1 MLHRSTAVQTCA
13 WVRSSCTHLPF
24 FAASF
29 DVVVSFEVIEH
40 LRQWNALIA
49 EAKRVLATDGL
60 FIVST
65 PNKNFYAKT
74 RADSGPNP
82 FHEHEFELDE
92 FRDALGHAFPHVT
105 IAFENHAGCVLFESS
120 ASQNVDARLNG
131 ESSIED
137 ANFYV
142 AVCSVQPHD
151 VSSFVFVPESANLLK
166 ERGTRIR
173 SLETELQLKSAWLA
187 EAQTKHAELVL
198 LHTQQTEELQ
208 RNNAWAAELDA
219 QVKAGRER
227 IVQLQEELNEQH
239 RAALSVAEEYE
250 KQLRSL
256 ETHLEARTRWAQ
268 DTEARMQ
275 HDVDRANTE
284 LGSLHR
290 ATG

>member
-1 MLHRSTAVQTCA
+1 M
-13 WVRSSCTHLPF
+13 
-24 FAASF
+24 
-29 DVVVSFEVIEH
+29 
-40 LRQWNALIA
+40 
-49 EAKRVLATDGL
+49 LATDGL

-65 PNKNFYAKT
+65 PNKDFYAKT

-120 ASQNVDARLNG
+120 ASQTVDARLNG

-208 RNNAWAAELDA
+208 RNNAWAGGTRCSSESRQGA
-219 QVKAGRER
+219 
-227 IVQLQEELNEQH
+227 H
-239 RAALSVAEEYE
+239 RS
-250 KQLRSL
+250 
-256 ETHLEARTRWAQ
+256 TPGGTR
-268 DTEARMQ
+268 
-275 HDVDRANTE
+275 
-284 LGSLHR
+284 
-290 ATG
+290 